1 MRICEQCTTAPY
13 ALKLFVFG
21 HFGLSF
27 QFDGI
32 QMGIC
37 LVGKNGPRKTVGSH
51 WTLALFMC
59 VRLIPAHIQNRN
71 VMLEWTL
78 HKRRQ
83 VEPWKGRKKKRP
95 ETRKKC
101 VFACKSAEERHMFP
115 FKFAVCVLSC
125 KCCIVG
131 FSFSFR
137 LNWIFA
143 GCKVDICLFVDLHC
157 IHKYLNVCLTVCND
171 VCVLFSVTI
180 FLPGF
185 FFWSRDARF
194 HFIYG
199 KTHTFFVYNFVYVH
213 VFSVLWS
220 KLHFLFA
227 LHTICLFHWVKIT
240 RKSHKF
246 SFTQC
251 NYVEPQ
257 ELLILS
263 RCIML

>member
-1 MRICEQCTTAPY
+1 MSCLNGLCTNVD
-13 ALKLFVFG
+13 KLN
-21 HFGLSF
+21 HEK
-27 QFDGI
+27 DE
-32 QMGIC
+32 
-37 LVGKNGPRKTVGSH
+37 R
-51 WTLALFMC
+51 
-59 VRLIPAHIQNRN
+59 
-71 VMLEWTL
+71 
-78 HKRRQ
+78 
-83 VEPWKGRKKKRP
+83 KKRP

-199 KTHTFFVYNFVYVH
+199 KTHTFFVYNFVGCARFFRFMVKVALPIRFAYH
-213 VFSVLWS
+213 
-220 KLHFLFA
+220 LFVSLSQNYPKKPQIFIHSMQLCGTSRIA
-227 LHTICLFHWVKIT
+227 YLEPVYNVVKWN
-240 RKSHKF
+240 S
-246 SFTQC
+246 
-251 NYVEPQ
+251 
-257 ELLILS
+257 LS
-263 RCIML
+263 LCMFY